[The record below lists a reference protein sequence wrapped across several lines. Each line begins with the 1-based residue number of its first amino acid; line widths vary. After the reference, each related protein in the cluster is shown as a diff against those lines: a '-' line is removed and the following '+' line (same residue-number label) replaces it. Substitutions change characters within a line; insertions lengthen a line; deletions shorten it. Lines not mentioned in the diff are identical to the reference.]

1 MRCQKPDSS
10 EHPTVT
16 LAGNANM
23 SQKDQSKWAD
33 RLLAPNDSYCDMPND
48 TSVARELDM
57 KVYRRQVVDGSATSA
72 YG

>member
-1 MRCQKPDSS
+1 MRGQKPDSS

-33 RLLAPNDSYCDMPND
+33 RLLAPNDSYCNMPDD
-48 TSVARELDM
+48 TSVARELDI
-57 KVYRRQVVDGSATSA
+57 KVCGRQVFDGSVTSA
-72 YG
+72 FG